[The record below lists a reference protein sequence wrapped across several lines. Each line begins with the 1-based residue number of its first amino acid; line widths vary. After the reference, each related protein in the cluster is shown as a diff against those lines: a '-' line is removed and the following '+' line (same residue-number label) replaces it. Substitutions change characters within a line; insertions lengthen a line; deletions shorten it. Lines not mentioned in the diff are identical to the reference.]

1 MLNLV
6 SFFGLLAM
14 VFLAWMISSHKA
26 KFPWRVVLSGLGLQ
40 LVFGFF
46 VLQTDLGRSI
56 FNGARSF
63 FEKIIGF
70 SDAGSKMV
78 FGSLFTKESFALN
91 VLPPIIFV
99 SAVLAIL
106 FHFGIMQ
113 RIVRAMAWVMVRLMN
128 TSGSESLTAS
138 AEVFLGQTEAPLVI
152 RPYIPTMTQ
161 SEILAMMIAGMAT
174 VSGGTLAAYIGFG
187 MDAGHLLA
195 ASIMGAPAAL
205 LIAKCILPET
215 EESLTKGVVKLEI
228 KKQDSNF
235 LDAAC
240 RGAGEGLK
248 LAVNVAAMLIAFVA
262 LAALCNF
269 ILGLLPEVYGLPLS
283 VERVLGWIFW
293 PVAAVMGVPFED
305 ISALAQLLGQKMFLN
320 EFVAYMEL
328 AKIQS
333 ELSPRTTMIATFA
346 LCGFANFASVAIQI
360 GGIGALVPERRKDL
374 AKFGIRAMIG
384 GMLATNMT
392 ACVAGIFSAL

>member
-1 MLNLV
+1 MLNLI
-6 SFFGLLAM
+6 SFFGLFCM
-14 VFLAWMISSHKA
+14 IFLAWLLSTHKN
-26 KFPWRVVLSGLGLQ
+26 KFPWRVVISGILLQ
-40 LVFGFF
+40 LLFGFF
-46 VLQTDLGRSI
+46 ILRTSWGQAVFD
-56 FNGARSF
+56 GARGF
-63 FEKIIGF
+63 FQKVIGF
-70 SDAGSKMV
+70 SDAGAQMV
-78 FGSLFTKESFALN
+78 FGDLFTKNSFALN

-99 SAVLAIL
+99 SALLGIL

-113 RIVRAMAWVMVRLMN
+113 KIVKAMAWVMVRLMN

-161 SEILAMMIAGMAT
+161 SELLAMMIAGMAT

-187 MDAGHLLA
+187 MDAGYLLA

-205 LIAKCILPET
+205 LIAKCMIPET
-215 EESLTKGVVKLEI
+215 ETSMTKGVVRLDLP
-228 KKQDSNF
+228 KQDANF

-240 RGAGEGLK
+240 RGAGEGLR

-262 LAALCNF
+262 LAALVNYELSLF
-269 ILGLLPEVYGLPLS
+269 PEVAGAPLS
-283 VERVLGWIFW
+283 FERILGWIFW
-293 PVAAVMGVPFED
+293 PVAAVMGVPFHE
-305 ISALAQLLGQKMFLN
+305 ISSLSQLLGQKLFLN

-328 AKIQS
+328 AKIQA

-374 AKFGIRAMIG
+374 ARFGIRAMIG

-392 ACVAGIFSAL
+392 ACVAGIFSSL

>member
-1 MLNLV
+1 M
-6 SFFGLLAM
+6 
-14 VFLAWMISSHKA
+14 
-26 KFPWRVVLSGLGLQ
+26 SGLGLQ
-40 LVFGFF
+40 LVLGFF
-46 VLQTDLGRSI
+46 VLQTEIGRGL

-70 SDAGSKMV
+70 SDAGAKMV

-113 RIVRAMAWVMVRLMN
+113 RIVRGMAWVMVRLMN

-187 MDAGHLLA
+187 MDAGYLLA

-215 EESLTKGVVKLEI
+215 EESPTKGVVKLEI

-269 ILGLLPEVYGLPLS
+269 ILGLLPEVYGLPVS

-293 PVAAVMGVPFED
+293 PVAAVMGVPFD
-305 ISALAQLLGQKMFLN
+305 DVSALAQLLGQKMFLN

>member
-1 MLNLV
+1 MLNII
-6 SFFGLLAM
+6 SFLGLLTM
-14 VFLAWMISSHKA
+14 VFLAWLISSHKN

-40 LVFGFF
+40 LVLGFF
-46 VLQTDLGRSI
+46 VLQTEIGRGL

-70 SDAGSKMV
+70 SDAGAKMV

-113 RIVRAMAWVMVRLMN
+113 RIVRGMAWVMVRLMN

-187 MDAGHLLA
+187 MDAGYLLA

-215 EESLTKGVVKLEI
+215 EESPTKGVVKLEI

-269 ILGLLPEVYGLPLS
+269 ILGLLPEVYGLPVS

-293 PVAAVMGVPFED
+293 PVAAVMGVPFD
-305 ISALAQLLGQKMFLN
+305 DVSALAQLLGQKMFLN